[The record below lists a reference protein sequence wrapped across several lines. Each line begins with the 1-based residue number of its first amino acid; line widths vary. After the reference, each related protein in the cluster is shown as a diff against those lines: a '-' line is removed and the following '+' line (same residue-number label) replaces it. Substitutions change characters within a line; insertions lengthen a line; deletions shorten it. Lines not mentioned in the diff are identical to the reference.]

1 MKLNLDNY
9 LSIVYID
16 IEKEKER
23 KKKKKKGLV

>member
-16 IEKEKER
+16 IEKEMM
-23 KKKKKKGLV
+23 KKKEKKGLV